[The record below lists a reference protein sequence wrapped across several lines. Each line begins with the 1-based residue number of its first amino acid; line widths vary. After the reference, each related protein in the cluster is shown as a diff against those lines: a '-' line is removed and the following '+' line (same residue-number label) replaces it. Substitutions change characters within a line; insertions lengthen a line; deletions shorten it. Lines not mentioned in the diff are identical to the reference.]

1 MQLETIIQGCRDQA
15 PALQR
20 RLFEQFAP
28 YMMTACRRYVSDD
41 SAAEDILQ
49 EAFLKI
55 FRNFHQYDASKGSI
69 EPWMRRI
76 VVNQAIEFWRKN
88 YAKNAFVSDLNILE
102 IPDQN
107 LTESAL
113 SEEEILKLI
122 RNLPPGFRM
131 VFNLAAIEGYSH
143 AEIATQ
149 LNITE
154 STSRSQLTRSK
165 KMLQAAYFEQNKV
178 FSNEKF

>member
-1 MQLETIIQGCRDQA
+1 MQLEIIIKGCKDQT
-15 PALQR
+15 PAMQR

-28 YMMTACRRYVSDD
+28 YMMTACRRYVSDE
-41 SAAEDILQ
+41 SSAEDILQ

-55 FRNFHQYDASKGSI
+55 FKNIHQYDASKGSI

-76 VVNQAIEFWRKN
+76 VVNQAIEFWRKH
-88 YAKNAFVSDLNILE
+88 YAKYAFVSEENMPDL
-102 IPDQN
+102 PDNN
-107 LTESAL
+107 LADSSL

-122 RNLPPGFRM
+122 RDLPPGFRM

-143 AEIATQ
+143 LEIATQ

-154 STSRSQLTRSK
+154 STSRSQLTRAR
-165 KMLQAAYFEQNKV
+165 KMLQVAYFEQNKV
-178 FSNEKF
+178 FSNEKY